1 QTPAACCAAKKSGS
15 IHISATQSAPASAAA
30 ADAGAFGVPA
40 GPGAGVAG
48 GFWPVVKSYPHASQK
63 SASEAFSVDQFGQA
77 FFSNVGASGT
87 GGAAGGAAG
96 AIGAPHVSQKSSV
109 AD

>member
-1 QTPAACCAAKKSGS
+1 
-15 IHISATQSAPASAAA
+15 
-30 ADAGAFGVPA
+30 
-40 GPGAGVAG
+40 
-48 GFWPVVKSYPHASQK
+48 VKSYPHASQK
-63 SASEAFSVDQFGQA
+63 SASEAFSVEQFGQA